1 MFLCVQISK
10 AKIAKKKKKKRKR
23 KKYLTQLYCTCYCS
37 ISSMVQ
43 SLCLTLIYL
52 TFNNTT

>member
-10 AKIAKKKKKKRKR
+10 AKIAKKKEKKE
-23 KKYLTQLYCTCYCS
+23 KKYLPQLHCTCYCS

>member
-10 AKIAKKKKKKRKR
+10 AMIAKKKKKKKE
-23 KKYLTQLYCTCYCS
+23 KKHLPRLYFTFYCS

-43 SLCLTLIYL
+43 SLFLTLIYL
-52 TFNNTT
+52 TFNDTT

>member
-10 AKIAKKKKKKRKR
+10 AKIAKKKKKEKE
-23 KKYLTQLYCTCYCS
+23 KKYLPRLYCTYYCS